1 MKTLAVLAVILGI
14 LFLYFIVKAE
24 KSFVIKGNEVVPGG
38 IDISKL
44 ILDKA
49 IKIKSLIVGDK
60 NTKVVGDSAITD
72 SEIITDSGLAFIN
85 KIKTDVG
92 NLVSKTVDKISESV
106 KNPIENK
113 INEFLC
119 PTK

>member
-1 MKTLAVLAVILGI
+1 MKTLVILAVILGI

-24 KSFVIKGNEVVPGG
+24 KSFVIKGNEVVPSG
-38 IDISKL
+38 IDIPKLIIDIPKL

-49 IKIKSLIVGDK
+49 GEIKSQIA
-60 NTKVVGDSAITD
+60 NS
-72 SEIITDSGLAFIN
+72 DSGRGFIN
-85 KIKTDVG
+85 NITTDAKD
-92 NLVSKTVDKISESV
+92 LVSKTVDKISESV
-106 KNPIENK
+106 KSPIENK

>member
-1 MKTLAVLAVILGI
+1 MKTLVIFAVILGI

-38 IDISKL
+38 IDIPKL

-49 IKIKSLIVGDK
+49 KKIKSLIVSDK
-60 NTKVVGDSAITD
+60 NTQIIGDN
-72 SEIITDSGLAFIN
+72 IITDAKDFI
-85 KIKTDVG
+85 
-92 NLVSKTVDKISESV
+92 SKTVDKIKESI
-106 KNPIENK
+106 KSPIENK
-113 INEFLC
+113 VNEVLC

>member
-1 MKTLAVLAVILGI
+1 MKTLIILAVILGI

-24 KSFVIKGNEVVPGG
+24 KSFIIKGNEVVPSG
-38 IDISKL
+38 IDIPKL

-49 IKIKSLIVGDK
+49 KEIKSQIANDK
-60 NTKVVGDSAITD
+60 NIQVLGNDVVS
-72 SEIITDSGLAFIN
+72 DSGQGFIN
-85 KIKTDVG
+85 NITTDAKD
-92 NLVSKTVDKISESV
+92 LVSKTIDTISESI
-106 KNPIENK
+106 KSPIENK